1 MITYQL
7 FSDSETRYERR
18 PATIG
23 AAREYARFLVQAAP
37 VSAVD
42 RYGIA
47 ESYGWDSSDV
57 SDAIKYEEYQRR
69 RAALLFPDAAR
80 EIAARFDAV
89 NVEEVA
95 KAEANF
101 TRACGIQVRAPAV
114 SFDDLSAFLTQA
126 LSATPQIRVTQEAT
140 D

>member
-1 MITYQL
+1 MVTYRL
-7 FSDSETRYERR
+7 FTDSETRYERR

-42 RYGIA
+42 RYQIA
-47 ESYGWDSSDV
+47 ESYGWPAEDV
-57 SDAIKYEEYQRR
+57 SDAIKYEEFQGR
-69 RAALLFPDAAR
+69 RAQLLFPDAAM
-80 EIAARFDAV
+80 EIERRLDAV

-101 TRACGIQVRAPAV
+101 TKACGIQMRVPAV
-114 SFDDLSAFLTQA
+114 SFDDLSTFLTQA
-126 LSATPQIRVTQEAT
+126 LSATPQIRVTPETT

>member
-1 MITYQL
+1 M
-7 FSDSETRYERR
+7 RR

-23 AAREYARFLVQAAP
+23 AAREYARFLIRCAP

-47 ESYGWDSSDV
+47 ESYGWPAEDV
-57 SDAIKYEEYQRR
+57 SDDIKYEEYQRQ
-69 RAALLFPDAAR
+69 RAAILFPDAAKD
-80 EIAARFDAV
+80 IAKRFDAV

-101 TRACGIQVRAPAV
+101 TRASGIQVRAPAV

-126 LSATPQIRVTQEAT
+126 LSSTSQIQVSQEKQE
-140 D
+140 